1 MLIYK
6 RSTKLLDSD
15 GFLFVYLIVGLTL
28 LGIFPDRIDKQPLK
42 SNQSLVTPLLK
53 KEDQIHEIIGKIA

>member
-6 RSTKLLDSD
+6 RSTKLLDSN

-28 LGIFPDRIDKQPLK
+28 LDIFPDRIDKQPLK

-53 KEDQIHEIIGKIA
+53 KRGSNT